1 MQEISKDIRVSQIN
15 AVKSVSVEISVVL
28 GRAEIPMH
36 QLLKMG
42 RGAVIELAA
51 HQDDEVWVLANNE
64 PIARAEIV
72 VRGDKIAI
80 CITDT
85 VNDYFE

>member
-1 MQEISKDIRVSQIN
+1 MSTN
-15 AVKSVSVEISVVL
+15 AVESVSVEISVVL
-28 GRAEIPMH
+28 GRSVIPMH
-36 QLLKMG
+36 QRLKMG
-42 RGAVIELAA
+42 RGAVIELGT

-80 CITDT
+80 SITDT
-85 VNDYFE
+85 VNDFFE

>member
-1 MQEISKDIRVSQIN
+1 LSVLN
-15 AVKSVSVEISVVL
+15 AVKSVDVEISVVL

-42 RGAVIELAA
+42 RGAVIELGA

-80 CITDT
+80 SITDT
-85 VNDYFE
+85 VNDYFD

>member
-1 MQEISKDIRVSQIN
+1 MRTK
-15 AVKSVSVEISVVL
+15 AVESVSVEISVVL
-28 GRAEIPMH
+28 GRSVIPMH

-42 RGAVIELAA
+42 RGAVIELGT
-51 HQDDEVWVLANNE
+51 HQNEEVWVLANNE

-85 VNDYFE
+85 VNDFFE